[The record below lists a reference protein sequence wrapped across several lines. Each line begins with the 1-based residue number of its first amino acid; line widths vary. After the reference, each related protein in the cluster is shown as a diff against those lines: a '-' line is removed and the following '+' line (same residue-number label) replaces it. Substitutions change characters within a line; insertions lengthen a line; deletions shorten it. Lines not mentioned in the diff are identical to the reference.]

1 MSRAVK
7 SMSKMWLRARLSA
20 TGLLSDR
27 SGIAAT
33 EFAVIVPI
41 MLVMF
46 FSTIVFSIGVAI
58 DRKVTLMAR
67 AVADL
72 TSQAATVDDP
82 KLAVYFGA
90 AGKIMQPYVPPTY
103 IAPNSTISELYI
115 DPVSGAARVQWSRTS
130 NGAGIAAGRAISS
143 TVAIPPSLIAL
154 DANGKIIPNQYLIF
168 GEVNLLYTPTLPF
181 VTAMAPAGVT
191 LSDVAYTRPR
201 QSTCVFY
208 PAAPAGNNPPCP
220 TL

>member
-20 TGLLSDR
+20 TGLLRDR

-33 EFAVIVPI
+33 EFAVIVPM

-46 FSTIVFSIGVAI
+46 FGTIEFSIGVAI

-67 AVADL
+67 ALVDL
-72 TSQAATVDDP
+72 TSQGAKVNDTD
-82 KLAVYFGA
+82 LAVYFGA
-90 AGKIMQPYVPPTY
+90 SGKIMQPYAMPLYPT
-103 IAPNSTISELYI
+103 PNTTISELYI
-115 DPVSGAARVQWSRTS
+115 DPASGAARVQWSQGSAPR
-130 NGAGIAAGRAISS
+130 GVSS
-143 TVAIPPSLIAL
+143 TVVIPISLIAL
-154 DANGKIIPNQYLIF
+154 DTNGKIIPNQYLLYS
-168 GEVNLLYTPTLPF
+168 EVNLLYTPTIGY
-181 VTAMAPAGVT
+181 VMAKTGVT

-208 PAAPAGNNPPCP
+208 PAAPAPIPPATQPACP

>member
-1 MSRAVK
+1 MK
-7 SMSKMWLRARLSA
+7 SMSNMWLRARRSA
-20 TGLLSDR
+20 ARLLKDR

-46 FSTIVFSIGVAI
+46 FGTIEFSSAVAI

-67 AVADL
+67 ALVDL
-72 TSQAATVDDP
+72 TSQAAVVSDADIANFRAASNYIMLP
-82 KLAVYFGA
+82 YSPPVY
-90 AGKIMQPYVPPTY
+90 IVPNT
-103 IAPNSTISELYI
+103 TISELYI
-115 DPVSGAARVQWSRTS
+115 DPSTGVARVQWSQGT
-130 NGAGIAAGRAISS
+130 APRATSS

-154 DANGKIIPNQYLIF
+154 DANGKIIPNQYLLF
-168 GEVNLLYTPTLPF
+168 SEVGFLYTPT
-181 VTAMAPAGVT
+181 VGYVMVKTGVN

-208 PAAPAGNNPPCP
+208 PSAPAGNPPPCP